1 MVELSKKQPTEHKN
15 AYRSSKIS
23 TTRAAGDKDGMPGHR
38 EPGVN
43 LAPRQSAKQHLA
55 ERH

>member
-15 AYRSSKIS
+15 VYRSSKLS
-23 TTRAAGDKDGMPGHR
+23 TTRATDDGIPGHR
-38 EPGVN
+38 EPGVK